1 MLASRER
8 GVRSGPAPARVLAL
22 TLLGVCPSA
31 RLAAQVIDTIV
42 VVRHNV
48 YDRKRD
54 APKVVAG
61 AGNALHITT
70 HAWVVRRALLVR
82 PGDSYDSAKVAE
94 SERALRALSIF
105 RAVRIDTVHVDGR
118 LALRVETDDAWSTI
132 PDFDY
137 ASVAG
142 DVMWAAAFTEANV
155 LGTGTALTGRYEKTP
170 DRHSLSVGY
179 TSTGVLGR
187 RTAFSG
193 QYKTISDGRSGN
205 WSVGVPFYET
215 VAPRSLTTDGT
226 AAKER
231 VLRFRDGVLADSLQ
245 HRELRFGLSGGVA
258 LRATPASY
266 ARLWFG
272 AAWRRE
278 DFALASTLPF
288 PRSRFGTVGAGIEM
302 KRVRFQVLE
311 NFNSFARQ
319 EDVDLSQKLRLGLWA
334 APRAWGYGPGQAGV
348 GPEVSGQLSGIW
360 HGGFA
365 VLRGQATGVLT
376 GVGVDSGRVI
386 GSVTVASQ
394 NLPRQSLILHVE
406 GGMLRGPKPG
416 DEFDLWRDNKGPRLF
431 GAHAFTGTRMVW
443 IALEDRVV
451 VKDEVWGLFGVG
463 LAPFFDYG
471 GAWYANQAARLGGD
485 VGLALRLG
493 PTRLTITD
501 VGQFALGYRFGEG
514 FRGGHWAFTAA
525 GNIAY

>member
-1 MLASRER
+1 MLTSQEP
-8 GVRSGPAPARVLAL
+8 GVRFGPARVRLLAL
-22 TLLGVCPSA
+22 TLLGVCPPA
-31 RLAAQVIDTIV
+31 RLAAQTIDTIV
-42 VVRHNV
+42 VIRHNV

-54 APKVVAG
+54 APKAVARV
-61 AGNALHITT
+61 GNALHITT
-70 HAWVVRRALLVR
+70 HAWVLRRALLIR
-82 PGDSYDSAKVAE
+82 PGNPYDSAKVAE
-94 SERALRALSIF
+94 SERALRGLGIF
-105 RAVRIDTVHVDGR
+105 RAVRIDTVRVDGR

-142 DVMWAAAFTEANV
+142 DVMWAAAFTEANL

-179 TSTGVLGR
+179 NSTGVLGR
-187 RTAFSG
+187 RTMLSA

-245 HRELRFGLSGGVA
+245 HRELRFGVSGGVA
-258 LRATPASY
+258 LRTSASSY
-266 ARLWFG
+266 LRVWAG

-278 DFALASTLPF
+278 DFDTASKVPF

-302 KRVRFQVLE
+302 TRVRFQVLE
-311 NFNSFARQ
+311 NLNSFARQ

-334 APRAWGYGPGQAGV
+334 APRAWGYGPGRAGV
-348 GPEVSGQLSGIW
+348 GPEVSGQLSGMW
-360 HGGFA
+360 RGGFA
-365 VLRGQATGVLT
+365 VLRGQAAGVLT

-386 GSVTVASQ
+386 GSATVVSQ

-431 GAHAFTGTRMVW
+431 GAHAFTGTRMMWV
-443 IALEDRVV
+443 ALEDRVV

-463 LAPFFDYG
+463 LAPFLDYG
-471 GAWYANQAARLGGD
+471 GAWYADESTRLGGN

-501 VGQFALGYRFGEG
+501 VGQFALGYRFGKG
-514 FRGGHWAFTAA
+514 FSGRHWAFTAA

>member
-1 MLASRER
+1 MLVS
-8 GVRSGPAPARVLAL
+8 PARARVLAL
-22 TLLGVCPSA
+22 TLLGACPPA

-54 APKVVAG
+54 APKAVVG
-61 AGNALHITT
+61 VGNALHITT
-70 HAWVVRRALLVR
+70 HAWVVRRALLVK
-82 PGDSYDSAKVAE
+82 PGDRYDSTKVAE

-105 RAVRIDTVHVDGR
+105 RAVRIDTVHLDGR
-118 LALRVETDDAWSTI
+118 LGLRVETDDAWSTI

-215 VAPRSLTTDGT
+215 VAPRSLTTDGA

-231 VLRFRDGVLADSLQ
+231 VLRFRDGVLAESLQ

-258 LRATPASY
+258 LRVTPASY

-334 APRAWGYGPGQAGV
+334 APRAWGYGPGRAGV
-348 GPEVSGQLSGIW
+348 GPEANGQLSGIW

-365 VLRGQATGVLT
+365 VLRGQAGGVLT
-376 GVGVDSGRVI
+376 GAGVDSGRVI

-463 LAPFFDYG
+463 LAPFLDYG
-471 GAWYANQAARLGGD
+471 GAWYPDEPARLGGNA
-485 VGLALRLG
+485 GLALRLG

-501 VGQFALGYRFGEG
+501 VGQFALGYRFGKG
-514 FRGGHWAFTAA
+514 FSGRHWAFTAA